1 MENNE
6 FTVNESDVQF
16 KKVNKNDCIALTDLA
31 GYTNLSEPKAP
42 IVTQMRSKDI
52 ISYLGFQKKL
62 HNPDFKR
69 REFETFEVEIVY
81 ADEADLLNVALF
93 GKTAVQ
99 RRKENLMLKDN
110 ILN

>member
-42 IVTQMRSKDI
+42 IVT
-52 ISYLGFQKKL
+52 
-62 HNPDFKR
+62 
-69 REFETFEVEIVY
+69 
-81 ADEADLLNVALF
+81 
-93 GKTAVQ
+93 
-99 RRKENLMLKDN
+99 
-110 ILN
+110 